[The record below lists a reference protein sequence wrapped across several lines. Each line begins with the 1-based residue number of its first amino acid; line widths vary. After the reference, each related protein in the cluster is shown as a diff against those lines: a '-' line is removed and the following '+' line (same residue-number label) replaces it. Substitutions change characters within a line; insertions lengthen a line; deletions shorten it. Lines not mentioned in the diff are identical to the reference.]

1 VRKPVRIG
9 VLRSPTQQKVLT
21 FLKMKPGGF
30 GAKEMSRLSFMLL
43 IVTGLVLTVYFGAAA
58 WRLSDDS
65 HMDITGHIPP
75 SAMAEQG
82 DAAAQQFVQFRR

>member
-1 VRKPVRIG
+1 
-9 VLRSPTQQKVLT
+9 
-21 FLKMKPGGF
+21 
-30 GAKEMSRLSFMLL
+30 MSRLSFMLL

-75 SAMAEQG
+75 
-82 DAAAQQFVQFRR
+82 AAR